1 MGAQFVFVEVN
12 WPTKFRGLAFWLAR
26 SRMVWRMTKWSRTFL
41 DPLTVTQLFKFHRH
55 IYKSPAPD
63 LNVNQINPVQDPSPC
78 FFNIHFGCILPTA
91 NMFIKLS
98 LLQISELKFRIKVKE
113 KIINQS

>member
-1 MGAQFVFVEVN
+1 VASDRHNQ
-12 WPTKFRGLAFWLAR
+12 
-26 SRMVWRMTKWSRTFL
+26 WSRTFL
-41 DPLTVTQLFKFHRH
+41 DPLTVTQQFKFHRR

-63 LNVNQINPVQDPSPC
+63 LNVNQINAVQEPSPC
-78 FFNIHFGCILPTA
+78 FFNIHFGCIPATA

-98 LLQISELKFRIKVKE
+98 LLQLSEFNFRTKVKE